1 MRQNANIPLF
11 ATSLHSIFKAMIG
24 SPFRIALCLAA
35 ALGVAACSRGTQL
48 PPSSAASASGDQPA
62 NFQLVTDIPIPSG
75 ATMDNDRSLILSDR
89 DRWTGRVVMTL
100 FNSAN
105 EVTAFYQ
112 QQMPNF
118 GWQPMMSVTA
128 ETSVLTYVRGD
139 RAATV
144 QIERRTVYGSVVSV
158 TVAPKQSDGG
168 GPSSSYGGGSYDPSP
183 APRSAPSGGIRA
195 EPLAAPAAKR

>member
-1 MRQNANIPLF
+1 MN
-11 ATSLHSIFKAMIG
+11 TSSL
-24 SPFRIALCLAA
+24 RLALILAA
-35 ALGVAACSRGTQL
+35 ALGLAACSRGTDL
-48 PPSSAASASGDQPA
+48 PPASSAAQGDQPA

-89 DRWTGRVVMTL
+89 DRWTGRVVMRL

-118 GWQPMMSVTA
+118 GWQPMMSVIS
-128 ETSVLTYVRGD
+128 ETSVMTYVRGD

-144 QIERRTVYGSVVSV
+144 QVERRTVYGTLVSV
-158 TVAPKQSDGG
+158 TVAPKQSEGNGITSSGG
-168 GPSSSYGGGSYDPSP
+168 TYDPAP
-183 APRSAPSGGIRA
+183 VPRSTPSGSIRS
-195 EPLAAPAAKR
+195 EPLSPPRR

>member
-1 MRQNANIPLF
+1 LF
-11 ATSLHSIFKAMIG
+11 GPSLHSIFKAMIG
-24 SPFRIALCLAA
+24 SHLRLALCLVA
-35 ALGVAACSRGTQL
+35 ALGAAACTRGTEL
-48 PPSSAASASGDQPA
+48 PPSSASGTGGDQPA

-75 ATMDNDRSLILSDR
+75 ATMDNERSLILSDR

-100 FNSAN
+100 SNSAN

-144 QIERRTVYGSVVSV
+144 QVERRTVYGSLVSV
-158 TVAPKQSDGG
+158 TVAPKQSESGG
-168 GPSSSYGGGSYDPSP
+168 ASRESAPAPRAAPTGGIRSEQLAPPSSS
-183 APRSAPSGGIRA
+183 RR
-195 EPLAAPAAKR
+195 